1 MSDSNLP
8 PEQWRPLFDKRQI
21 AFGYRPLAAKLDM
34 NHTRIRRLLL
44 GGGTTEDA
52 LRQVADFFGVP
63 VAKVRELRGEAAV
76 EREPFTLPD
85 DAGRLTERERD
96 VIRSMVRVLLEAREQ
111 AHAVPTH
118 QAATSGASG
127 EAHQKQEVMPEPPS
141 KIETALGDHWAES
154 VDWSTIRT
162 PTDVQQLVSELAEEA
177 IKMHG
182 QVDLDLNDFA
192 AKIRNYADALR
203 REQDA
208 EQSDEVNEVTQSH
221 FDLAARTVD
230 DEGKPI

>member
-1 MSDSNLP
+1 WS
-8 PEQWRPLFDKRQI
+8 PLFDKRQI

-127 EAHQKQEVMPEPPS
+127 KENKDKEDRSPDQ
-141 KIETALGDHWAES
+141 
-154 VDWSTIRT
+154 
-162 PTDVQQLVSELAEEA
+162 SE
-177 IKMHG
+177 
-182 QVDLDLNDFA
+182 DA
-192 AKIRNYADALR
+192 AARLR
-203 REQDA
+203 RHQDA
-208 EQSDEVNEVTQSH
+208 FRNKVH
-221 FDLAARTVD
+221 GD
-230 DEGKPI
+230 DDRANQGG

>member
-1 MSDSNLP
+1 MCTVSDSNLP

-111 AHAVPTH
+111 AHAVPPH
-118 QAATSGASG
+118 QATTSGTSD
-127 EAHQKQEVMPEPPS
+127 EAHEN
-141 KIETALGDHWAES
+141 
-154 VDWSTIRT
+154 
-162 PTDVQQLVSELAEEA
+162 EEA
-177 IKMHG
+177 RSTDKPE
-182 QVDLDLNDFA
+182 DPA
-192 AKIRNYADALR
+192 ARLR
-203 REQDA
+203 RHQDA
-208 EQSDEVNEVTQSH
+208 FRDQVHGDQNR
-221 FDLAARTVD
+221 A
-230 DEGKPI
+230 DEGA

>member
-111 AHAVPTH
+111 AHAVP
-118 QAATSGASG
+118 
-127 EAHQKQEVMPEPPS
+127 VDPS
-141 KIETALGDHWAES
+141 A
-154 VDWSTIRT
+154 
-162 PTDVQQLVSELAEEA
+162 
-177 IKMHG
+177 
-182 QVDLDLNDFA
+182 
-192 AKIRNYADALR
+192 
-203 REQDA
+203 
-208 EQSDEVNEVTQSH
+208 QSDAQAEGNEGQE
-221 FDLAARTVD
+221 AGAGNAD
-230 DEGKPI
+230 DEMVRSIRPAHWDEKPLPPATAKAASKGYKQSDDERDDTE